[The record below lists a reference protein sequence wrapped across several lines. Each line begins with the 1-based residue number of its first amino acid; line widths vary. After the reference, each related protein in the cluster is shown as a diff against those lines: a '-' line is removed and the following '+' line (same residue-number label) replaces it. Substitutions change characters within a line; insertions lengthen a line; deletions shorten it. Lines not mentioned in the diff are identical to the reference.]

1 MPLWDFASQCSHFL
15 LDLWGRRGRGL
26 VLVLVLLLKATN
38 QITFI
43 IITINIIINT
53 IFIIYIIITII
64 TIIIFTI
71 HGHMTHLQFC
81 VRLRLV
87 ASLAAASAPDDITL
101 SQGGE
106 TDDITQSGDLSVDD
120 ITA

>member
-1 MPLWDFASQCSHFL
+1 M
-15 LDLWGRRGRGL
+15 
-26 VLVLVLLLKATN
+26 LKATN
-38 QITFI
+38 QIIFI

-53 IFIIYIIITII
+53 IFIIYII

-71 HGHMTHLQFC
+71 RGHMTHLQIC
-81 VRLRLV
+81 VRLCPV

-106 TDDITQSGDLSVDD
+106 TDYITQSGDLSVDD

>member
-1 MPLWDFASQCSHFL
+1 M
-15 LDLWGRRGRGL
+15 
-26 VLVLVLLLKATN
+26 LKATN
-38 QITFI
+38 QIIFI
-43 IITINIIINT
+43 IIITVNIIINT

-64 TIIIFTI
+64 IFTI
-71 HGHMTHLQFC
+71 RGHMTHLQLC
-81 VRLRLV
+81 VRLRPV